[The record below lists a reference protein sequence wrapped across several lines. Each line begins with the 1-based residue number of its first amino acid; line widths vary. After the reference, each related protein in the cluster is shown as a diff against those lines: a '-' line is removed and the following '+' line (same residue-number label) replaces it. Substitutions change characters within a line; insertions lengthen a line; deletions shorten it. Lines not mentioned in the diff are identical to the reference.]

1 MMLRILD
8 IYQQAVD
15 QGEEVMIKMDREGV
29 KMVLNTKSVSCVK
42 KEDTSSKAGVH
53 DELKDVRERNENQCE
68 KVVEKND
75 RPVNNSTRRAREH
88 GFSYMFP
95 KNL

>member
-42 KEDTSSKAGVH
+42 DTSSKAGVH
-53 DELKDVRERNENQCE
+53 DESKDVRERNGNQSE
-68 KVVEKND
+68 KVVEKTY
-75 RPVNNSTRRAREH
+75 RPVNNSTQRAREH